1 MQVQEEAFITLCDML
16 IVFSKHLGQNAVMD
30 PLVFEPDKNL
40 QMHLAGFLN
49 EKVFVDDDDGKNKG
63 LSFTLLCV

>member
-1 MQVQEEAFITLCDML
+1 ML
-16 IVFSKHLGQNAVMD
+16 VVFSKHMGQNAVME

-49 EKVFVDDDDGKNKG
+49 EKVFIDDDDGEWHEG
-63 LSFTLLCV
+63 WWGRHEETFQVILIG